1 MPGGLATLERV
12 LGAFS
17 IYNARVGYCQAMN
30 FVAAHLLCNL
40 GEEDAFWLLYVHQ
53 QSAVAWV

>member
-1 MPGGLATLERV
+1 LATLERV